1 MTRQRATVSEKKQ
14 RRAYVLRMIGEGWG
28 LSELTT
34 HVQDLWGLSRAQARR
49 DVKDAHTEFV
59 NDYEVE
65 DSGLLFACI
74 DKLEHVART

>member
-1 MTRQRATVSEKKQ
+1 MKA
-14 RRAYVLRMIGEGWG
+14 GG

-34 HVQDLWGLSRAQARR
+34 HVADPWGLSRKHARR
-49 DVKDAHTEFV
+49 YASKSHAEFV

-65 DSGLLFACI
+65 DRGLLFACI